1 MYKDFIVRK
10 LTRGSGILAFL
21 LIGAVAPGF
30 SYQVP
35 GGSGSQ
41 DKQEHR
47 GHSASKAN
55 LVDAREGHATLWKE
69 PDAIENLDL
78 FYGPGGPEG
87 APDASATFT
96 FVRRSTSGT
105 SKKIIV
111 KDDKDRQWTVKFG
124 AEARPETAATRIL
137 WAMGY
142 HVDEDY
148 FVKRAHIEGW
158 PEGDAL
164 NVRFERTHNGFKE
177 MGLWNWESNPF
188 RGTRELDGIKILM
201 VLLNNWD
208 LKTDNN
214 KVLRYDKNSAGDA
227 DERIYYVSDLGAS
240 FGSTGSLVRKLLFF
254 SDPPAGTKNDPSGYA
269 HQSFIDGVRNGEVR
283 FHYKGKDQSAL
294 KGITVENARW
304 MGNMLGRLSEK
315 QLGDAFRA
323 AGFDNSEVATYVRAM
338 HERIGELQNL
348 K

>member
-1 MYKDFIVRK
+1 MSKDFIVRK
-10 LTRGSGILAFL
+10 LTKASGVLGLL
-21 LIGAVAPGF
+21 LIGAVALGS
-30 SYQVP
+30 SYRVP
-35 GGSGSQ
+35 GGSGTQ

-47 GHSASKAN
+47 GHSAIKAS
-55 LVDAREGHATLWKE
+55 LVDAREGHATLWKD
-69 PDAIENLDL
+69 PAVIEGLDL

-111 KDDKDRQWTVKFG
+111 KDDKGKEWTVKFG
-124 AEARPETAATRIL
+124 SEARPETAATRIV

-164 NVRFERTHNGFKE
+164 NVRFERSHNGYKE
-177 MGLWNWESNPF
+177 IGLWNWESNSF
-188 RGTRELDGIKILM
+188 KGTRELDGLKVLM

-208 LKTDNN
+208 LKNDNN
-214 KVLRYDKNSAGDA
+214 KVLRYHKDGSGDA

-240 FGSTGSLVRKLLFF
+240 LGSTGSLVRKLLFF
-254 SDPPAGTKNDPSGYA
+254 SDPPAGTKGNPSGYA
-269 HQSFIDGVRNGEVR
+269 HQAFIDGVSNGEVR
-283 FHYKGKDQSAL
+283 FHYKGKDPGAL
-294 KGITVENARW
+294 KGITVESAKW
-304 MGNMLGRLSEK
+304 MGSMLGRLSEK

-323 AGFDNSEVATYVRAM
+323 GGFDDSEVATYVRAM
-338 HERIGELQNL
+338 QDRIGELQNL